1 MLILTPSKGPEDWR
15 DLLPDRDKQ
24 WKDGRSAKLMAETW
38 ESSHPTLPAEISA
51 TLSGTPLSSFEAI
64 LAIPEYQ
71 VPLPGGNRPS
81 QNDLFLL
88 GQVDDDLAVIMVEGK
103 VDEPFGPTV
112 AEWSEDTSEGKQRRL
127 EYLTGLLHL
136 HGDVPGELRYQLL
149 HRTASAIIEAR
160 RFHAK
165 YAVMLVHSFSNEH
178 AWFDDFA
185 TFVKLLGGVPEN
197 GGSGKVPGHT
207 DPELWV
213 GWAHG
218 KADYATAAS

>member
-1 MLILTPSKGPEDWR
+1 MLILTPTKGPEGWR
-15 DLLPDRDKQ
+15 ELLADPDKH

-38 ESSHPTLPAEISA
+38 ESSPSLPTEITQA
-51 TLSGTPLSSFEAI
+51 LSGTPLSELMPI

-71 VPLPGGNRPS
+71 VPLPGGSRPS

-88 GQVDDDLAVIMVEGK
+88 GQVYDDLAVVMIEGK

-112 AEWSEDTSEGKQRRL
+112 AEWSEDPSEGKQTRL
-127 EYLTGLLHL
+127 DYLTGLLHL

-165 YAVMLVHSFSNEH
+165 YAVMPVHSFSDEH
-178 AWFDDFA
+178 AGFDDFA

-197 GGSGKVPGHT
+197 GGLGKVPGHA

-218 KADYATAAS
+218 RADHMTAAS